1 MALEFGSKN
10 LPKMVDG
17 KNGTILSGDYFNPI
31 WQRFDGRLHVLEET
45 RASWL
50 EAVDVL
56 TRQGLT
62 RIDQVL
68 APAFEKLGRVLE
80 LGFLMVDSDTP
91 LTLAEDAN
99 LTFVTVAGDQ
109 SALFTPSQILA
120 IQRKSDAETWAIAR
134 LAAPFNRTT
143 RELQVTILAAEGPAG
158 PFDDWQIGALAGS
171 TAAAVVLRNQA
182 LTARNEAIAAAALVD
197 GVEEDAATATAKAAI
212 ATAKAAEAAASAALA
227 ATFDPGNFYPKSAVD
242 TKVAD
247 EATAREAADATL
259 AAAIVAV
266 SFAAIRPHEA
276 KTSGFNAA
284 AFYRYRCETGG
295 GAITATLPASP
306 ADGDIITIRRR
317 GANNVV
323 VGRNGKTIAGS
334 ATDLTID
341 ADKREI
347 DLKYNATTSD
357 WEVEARAY
365 V

>member
-1 MALEFGSKN
+1 MAIEYGSKN
-10 LPKMVDG
+10 LSKMVDG

-31 WQRFDGRLHVLEET
+31 WQRFDSRFHVLEET

-50 EAVDVL
+50 DAVDVL

-62 RIDQVL
+62 RIDAVL
-68 APAFEKLGRVLE
+68 APAFDKLQRVLE
-80 LGFLMVDSDTP
+80 LGFLVVDSDTS
-91 LTLAEDAN
+91 LTLAQDAN

-109 SALFTPSQILA
+109 SDLFRPSLILG
-120 IQRKSDAETWAIAR
+120 IQRKSDPATWAVAQ

-158 PFDDWQIGALAGS
+158 PFSDWQIGSMAGS

-182 LTARNEAIAAAALVD
+182 LVARNEALAAAALVD
-197 GVEEDAATATAKAAI
+197 GVEEEAATATAKAAI

-227 ATFDPGNFYPKSAVD
+227 ATFDPGNFYTKSAID
-242 TKVAD
+242 TKIDAEVA
-247 EATAREAADATL
+247 AREAADDSL
-259 AAAIVAV
+259 AAAIAAV
-266 SFAAIRPHEA
+266 SFAAIRPHQV
-276 KTSGFNAA
+276 KTAAFNAA
-284 AFYRYRCETGG
+284 AFYRYRCETGA
-295 GAITATLPASP
+295 GAITATLPAAP
-306 ADGDIITIRRR
+306 ADGAIITIRRK
-317 GANNVV
+317 GANSIVI
-323 VGRNGKTIAGS
+323 GRNGKTIAGS